1 MKFFT
6 KANQLSTRPGNPDPD
21 PSVSRHAVLRTKP
34 FVFIFL
40 CIIVLFLDT
49 SFLEFRHE
57 TVGNEPDKQV
67 PDLIKGI
74 SNTLSEI
81 STEDSA
87 VLNGEYIAM
96 YGSVRQFYSRRDFKP
111 AWTSYSLLNNNGAA
125 IMHLIERSR
134 EYGLEPLHYHVDA
147 LRQLQRRL
155 GVEVNSIRHRQARER
170 TEILLTDAALR
181 FMVNLHSGYTMFDSV
196 LFTEAWTKDLSGKLQ
211 DGIEHD
217 RLNANILSVQP
228 RFVEYSRLQQ
238 ATGNFVRQTEL
249 TDEPRTIEKPGRD
262 SAAFYGQVR
271 PVLARL
277 GYVEEN
283 CADRE
288 IYKGLKQFQKY
299 HGLTPDGKVGTN
311 TLEAL
316 AMTSLDHYRMLALNL
331 DRLRKQDCTAIHQLY
346 VNIPAY
352 RLKVY
357 HDNRLEDSYQV
368 IVGNPKTP
376 TPQLTS
382 QVNRIITN
390 PVWLVPKSIIKNEM
404 LEKIKSDTGYLRRN
418 QFRVVDRRNRVVC
431 FDSLDLEK
439 ISDQE
444 SGYTLRQDAGD
455 DNSLGR
461 VKFIFS
467 NPYLVFMHDT
477 PGKTLFSKDIRAL
490 SHGCIRVQDPERLA
504 DYMLRTVQADTTNIG
519 RLIEKGVRRE
529 FNLSNA
535 IPIRISYVT
544 CDVDDSGGI
553 YFFKDIYGIDAVEL
567 TRLSSYI
574 KPHDKSRAVYSLSS
588 R

>member
-1 MKFFT
+1 MNNFT
-6 KANQLSTRPGNPDPD
+6 KANQPNTNPGNPDPV
-21 PSVSRHAVLRTKP
+21 PSLSRHAVLRANP
-34 FVFIFL
+34 FVLIFSFIV
-40 CIIVLFLDT
+40 VLILGT
-49 SFLEFRHE
+49 SFLDFRHE
-57 TVGNEPDKQV
+57 SVENELDKLV

-74 SNTLSEI
+74 RNTLSEI
-81 STEDSA
+81 GTQDSA
-87 VLNGEYIAM
+87 VLNGEHIAM
-96 YGSVRQFYSRRDFKP
+96 YASVRQFYSRRDFKP
-111 AWTSYSLLNNNGAA
+111 AWTSFSRLNNNGTV
-125 IMHLIERSR
+125 IMNLIEHSR
-134 EYGLEPLHYHVDA
+134 EYGLEPLHYHVGA
-147 LRQLQRRL
+147 LRQLQGRL
-155 GVEVNSIRHRQARER
+155 GRETNSIRHRQTRER
-170 TEILLTDAALR
+170 TEIMLTDAALR
-181 FMVNLHSGYTMFDSV
+181 FMVNLHSGYITFDSV
-196 LFTEAWTKDLSGKLQ
+196 LFAEAWTKDLSNKLQ

-217 RLNANILSVQP
+217 RLNEKILSVQP
-228 RFVEYSRLQQ
+228 LFVEYSRLQQ

-249 TDEPRTIEKPGRD
+249 TNESRTIEKPGRD
-262 SAAFYGQVR
+262 SAAFYGQIR

-283 CADRE
+283 CADGD
-288 IYKGLKQFQKY
+288 ICKGLKEFQKY
-299 HGLTPDGKVGTN
+299 HGLTPDGKAGTN

-316 AMTSLDHYRMLALNL
+316 TMTSLDHYRMLALNL
-331 DRLRKQDCTAIHQLY
+331 DRLRKQDSTGIHLLY

-352 RLKVY
+352 QLKVY
-357 HDNRLEDSYQV
+357 RQNRLEDSYQV
-368 IVGNPKTP
+368 IVGSPKTP

-404 LEKIKSDTGYLRRN
+404 LEKIKSDSGYLRRN
-418 QFRVVDRRNRVVC
+418 QFRVVDRRNRVVSV
-431 FDSLDLEK
+431 DSLDLDK

-455 DNSLGR
+455 DNSLGK

-490 SHGCIRVQDPERLA
+490 SHGCIRVQNPEKLA
-504 DYMLRTVQADTTNIG
+504 DYMLRMVQADTTNIG
-519 RLIEKGVRRE
+519 RLIENGVQRE
-529 FNLSNA
+529 FNLSSA

-544 CDVDDSGGI
+544 CDVDDNGGI

-567 TRLSSYI
+567 TRLSSYME
-574 KPHDKSRAVYSLSS
+574 PHVRSQAGYNLSI